1 MNKDRLLL
9 LAVIVALLLL
19 GVLTIRFF
27 VPWANERFV
36 VWSSEKLT
44 EALGTEASI
53 SAVSLTGDGKI
64 VVKDL
69 WIQDPLGQD
78 RTFFYSPRVE
88 VSINPMTVVQEGIN
102 LSRVYI
108 KRPLVY
114 IYRREDGKWNVQNFG
129 RKDKSVGAGVDG
141 EPREEKEE
149 SQEEKKG
156 SPFRLRIHEVV
167 LEKCVTELNGVF
179 GEDIVT
185 VLDHTG
191 GLEITGK
198 KADIYLWE
206 THFNSSYLT
215 LTDMDVA
222 GKLIY
227 DDKLMSFEN
236 FVVRRDSTDIHLEGS
251 IDFEGR
257 DTIDLDIAR
266 SRYDLSHIPPRYGLR
281 HKVSGMVDLE
291 ATLTGFLNSPEITA
305 RVHNAEGM
313 TFNYPY
319 SNLSCLF
326 HLGDGVIDVTELS
339 TDFLGGTMEGEVSFF
354 LRESPKA
361 FRVDLDIAGLDI
373 TRMPLNIPGRFHSD
387 FSGQV
392 VAYGSGFS
400 RDSHSSTILLDL
412 GKSTFR
418 GTGID
423 LIQAQVL
430 ARGEGFHV
438 ISSHIELDEGLVE
451 LTGELGFAGPDI
463 EVYTESV
470 PIPVLRSL
478 IDMTYE
484 IDGNLYGS
492 VFLQD
497 SYSKPSVA
505 GRVVVRD
512 GDVYGW
518 KFAGLEGDIDIRQT
532 DGTVEG
538 FLDMNAFMLKRGW
551 LRSEE
556 AGMRAVFDREGIE
569 FESLTLRMGD
579 STFVDGTGRL
589 EYAGDR
595 IRIFTDS
602 LNLVYRDL
610 ELSVPVLSSELDWEK
625 KEFEIQDLQMDVG
638 GGTISVRGEMAFPR
652 SIEFDGEVR
661 SVRLDAL
668 DALVPNGYGIDGRLD
683 LKVNVTNSLEDPEI
697 ELSGS
702 IRNPVIKGAWADSI
716 VARASYAD
724 SRLQIERASIDG
736 GGHKVDVN
744 GSLPIALDLYPFRV
758 AGIDSEDVDVRIDLD
773 AFALPALRILTDEVD
788 FIEGVVEGDIRLG
801 GVLANPLWNGSGR
814 LRNGEGVVNL
824 TNTYFNRMGMNV
836 SFDGDRIE
844 VSDITAW
851 LMGEGDLAGLGT
863 IWMKGIY
870 PDSIEFALVAEDYM
884 VNQIRHVSTLIFDS
898 DLTVT
903 GKIDHP
909 KITGDVVVHHGVL
922 DIPVSG
928 DDTGREEE
936 KPVPFE
942 LQLDVEAK
950 NDLWIRNSDMNVE
963 ISLDMDMVTREG
975 KIKPIGDVDVIR
987 GTYTYFGTIFD
998 IREGEINF
1006 FGSHPI
1012 DPALNVLTTR
1022 TIRGRILEDGGSRQ
1036 VNNEFHLTVYGTY
1049 RDVEFD
1055 IVVYD
1060 ANGEIIPIDRQ
1071 RAMTLLLANMTN
1083 EEFDQQAAP
1092 NQQRVIGQIEGILAQ
1107 QTSSLIQPVSKLDV
1121 LELRTNLFSGD
1132 AETGRAQVTV
1142 GEYLMEDFFVSYS
1155 QDILDPSINNIAVEV
1170 YLGRKSSVVGQTD
1183 SKGRQYSV
1191 ELRYRMSY

>member
-1 MNKDRLLL
+1 M
-9 LAVIVALLLL
+9 IALVLL
-19 GVLTIRFF
+19 GGLTIRFL
-27 VPWANERFV
+27 VPWANQRFV
-36 VWSSEKLT
+36 AWSSNKLT

-53 SAVSLTGDGKI
+53 SAVTLTSDGKI
-64 VVKDL
+64 VVEDL
-69 WIQDPLGQD
+69 WIQDPLGHEK
-78 RTFFYSPRVE
+78 TFFYSPRVE

-114 IYRREDGKWNVQNFG
+114 IYRQEDGKWNVQNFG
-129 RKDKSVGAGVDG
+129 KKDKTVD
-141 EPREEKEE
+141 EAAKTE
-149 SQEEKKG
+149 SEEKKKG
-156 SPFRLRIHEVV
+156 PPFRLRIHEVV

-179 GEDIVT
+179 GEDMVT
-185 VLDHTG
+185 VLDHMG

-198 KADIYLWE
+198 KVEIYLWE
-206 THFNSSYLT
+206 THFNSSYMT
-215 LTDMDVA
+215 LTDMEVD
-222 GKLIY
+222 GKLTY
-227 DDKLMSFEN
+227 DDKLMTFER
-236 FVVRRDSTDIHLEGS
+236 FEIRRDSTDIRLEGS

-291 ATLTGFLNSPEITA
+291 ATLTGNLNSPDIIA
-305 RVHNAEGM
+305 RVYDAEGV
-313 TFNYPY
+313 TFDYPY

-326 HLGDGVIDVTELS
+326 RLGDGAIDVTELS
-339 TDFLGGTMEGEVSFF
+339 ADFLGGAIEGEVSFY

-361 FRVDLDIAGLDI
+361 FRVDLDVVGLDI
-373 TRMPLNIPGRFHSD
+373 TTMPLNIPERFDSD

-400 RDSHSSTILLDL
+400 RDSHMSTILLDL
-412 GKSTFR
+412 DESRFR
-418 GTGID
+418 EAGID

-438 ISSHIELDEGLVE
+438 ISSHIELDEGLIE
-451 LTGELGFAGPDI
+451 LTGELGFGGPDI
-463 EVYTESV
+463 DVYTESV
-470 PIPVLRSL
+470 PIPILRHL
-478 IDMTYE
+478 IDMTYK
-484 IDGNLYGS
+484 IDGYLYGS
-492 VFLQD
+492 VSLRD
-497 SYSKPSVA
+497 SYSKPSVE
-505 GRVVVRD
+505 GQIVVRD
-512 GDVYGW
+512 GDIYGW
-518 KFAGLEGDIDIRQT
+518 EFAGLEGEVDVRQT
-532 DGTVEG
+532 GGTIEG
-538 FLDMNAFMLKRGW
+538 YLDMSAFMLERGW
-551 LRSEE
+551 LMSEE
-556 AGMRAVFDREGIE
+556 AEMRAVFDREGIE
-569 FESLTLRMGD
+569 FESLKLRMGD
-579 STFVDGTGRL
+579 STLVDGTGRL

-595 IRIFTDS
+595 IRLFTDG
-602 LNLVYRDL
+602 LNLIYRDL
-610 ELSVPVLSSELDWEK
+610 EVSVPVLSSELDWEK
-625 KEFEIQDLQMDVG
+625 KEFEIEDLRMEIG
-638 GGTISVRGEMAFPR
+638 GGSISVQGEMAFPQ

-668 DALVPNGYGIDGRLD
+668 DALIPNGYGIDGLVD
-683 LKVNVTNSLEDPEI
+683 LEVNVTNSLGDPEI

-702 IRNPVIKGAWADSI
+702 VRNPVIKGTWADS
-716 VARASYAD
+716 VLAQATYAN
-724 SRLQIERASIDG
+724 SRLRIERASIDG
-736 GGHKVDVN
+736 GGHKVGMVA
-744 GSLPIALDLYPFRV
+744 SLPIEIDLFPFRV
-758 AGIDSEDVDVRIDLD
+758 EGIATEEVDVRIDLD
-773 AFALPALRILTDEVD
+773 AFPLPALRILTDEVD

-801 GVLANPLWNGSGR
+801 GKLGNPLWEGSGR
-814 LRNGEGVVNL
+814 VRNGEGVVNL

-836 SFDGDRIE
+836 SFEGDRIE
-844 VSDITAW
+844 VSDISAW

-863 IWMKGIY
+863 IWMNGIY
-870 PDSIEFALVAEDYM
+870 PDSVEFALVAEDYM
-884 VNQIRHVSTLIFDS
+884 VNQIRHVSNLIFDS

-909 KITGDVVVHHGVL
+909 EITGDVVVHHGVL
-922 DIPVSG
+922 DIPVSTNE
-928 DDTGREEE
+928 TGRDEGE
-936 KPVPFE
+936 PAPYE
-942 LQLDVEAK
+942 LRLDVVAE

-963 ISLDMDMVTREG
+963 ISLDIDMVTREG
-975 KIKPIGDVDVIR
+975 KIKPVGDLDVIR

-1022 TIRGRILEDGGSRQ
+1022 TIRGRVFDEGGSRQ

-1060 ANGEIIPIDRQ
+1060 ANGEVIPIDRQ
-1071 RAMTLLLANMTN
+1071 KAMTLLLANMTN

-1132 AETGRAQVTV
+1132 TETGRAQVTV
-1142 GEYLMEDFFVSYS
+1142 GEYLVEDFFVSYS